1 MTDQC
6 SMCALRVEGGPNRCH
21 RAAILRAWNDAAV
34 AGILVDVVAPSK
46 HVQSR
51 LKKELVIWLVTAGR
65 DRHPQ
70 AVPVWFLW
78 DGKSFLIYAQPG
90 VKVRH
95 VKGNPYVELHL
106 NSDEVGDDL
115 VRASG
120 YATIPKSQPPAH
132 KVLAY
137 VRKYRGQID
146 GLGMTAESFAAQYS
160 YPIRVRRLR
169 FR

>member
-1 MTDQC
+1 M
-6 SMCALRVEGGPNRCH
+6 L
-21 RAAILRAWNDAAV
+21 NDAAV
-34 AGILVDVVAPSK
+34 LGILVDVVAPGR

-65 DRHPQ
+65 NLHPQ

-78 DGKSFLIYAQPG
+78 DGKSFLIYAVPG

-95 VKGNPYVELHL
+95 VKANPYVELHL
-106 NSDEVGDDL
+106 NSDAVGDDV

-120 YATIPKSQPPAH
+120 YATIPKSHPPAH
-132 KVLAY
+132 GVPAY
-137 VRKYRGQID
+137 MRKYRGQIEA
-146 GLGMTAESFAAQYS
+146 LRTTAESFADQYS

-169 FR
+169 F

>member
-1 MTDQC
+1 M
-6 SMCALRVEGGPNRCH
+6 L
-21 RAAILRAWNDAAV
+21 AISR
-34 AGILVDVVAPSK
+34 

-51 LKKELVIWLVTAGR
+51 LKKDLVIWLVTAGS

-95 VKGNPYVELHL
+95 VKANPYVELHL

-115 VRASG
+115 VRVSG

-132 KVLAY
+132 RVPAY
-137 VRKYRGQID
+137 VRKYRRHIA
-146 GLGMTAESFAAQYS
+146 GLGMTAESFAEQYPH
-160 YPIRVRRLR
+160 PIRVRRLR

>member
-1 MTDQC
+1 ML
-6 SMCALRVEGGPNRCH
+6 ALSR
-21 RAAILRAWNDAAV
+21 
-34 AGILVDVVAPSK
+34 

-95 VKGNPYVELHL
+95 VKANPYVELHL
-106 NSDEVGDDL
+106 NSDSVGDDL
-115 VRASG
+115 VRVSG

-132 KVLAY
+132 KEPAY
-137 VRKYRGQID
+137 VRKYRGDIE
-146 GLGMTAESFAAQYS
+146 GLGMTVESFAEQYP

>member
-1 MTDQC
+1 M
-6 SMCALRVEGGPNRCH
+6 
-21 RAAILRAWNDAAV
+21 
-34 AGILVDVVAPSK
+34 VAPGK
-46 HVQSR
+46 HALSR

-65 DRHPQ
+65 DRRPQ

-95 VKGNPYVELHL
+95 VRANPYVELHL
-106 NSDEVGDDL
+106 NSDAVGDDV

-132 KVLAY
+132 RELAY
-137 VRKYRGQID
+137 MHKYRDQIE
-146 GLGMTAESFAAQYS
+146 GLGMTAESFADQYG